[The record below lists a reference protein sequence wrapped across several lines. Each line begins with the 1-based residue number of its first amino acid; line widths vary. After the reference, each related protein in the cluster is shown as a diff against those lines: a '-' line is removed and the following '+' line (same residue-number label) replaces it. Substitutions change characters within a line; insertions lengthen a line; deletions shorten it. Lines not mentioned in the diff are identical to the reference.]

1 MLALVVPVAM
11 LFAPSLPAQTN
22 PAKTSAS
29 MYADAMLLPLQLRT
43 REAMTTLQAID
54 ATTLAPSVQATLAC
68 MRERFGGAL
77 PVSVPVGSEQDAS
90 KVADAVIG
98 AYRRYWHGALLGGAD
113 PAALEAA
120 STALLAD
127 LRDVLG
133 EAEDADWD
141 RIDQRVGQVFDT
153 VGWHAQRGITPPLRE
168 LIVWTDEEMVAEQ
181 AMLPD
186 GPEAVRVVFMR
197 GFESRGWAHYATCG
211 RSAAGGWTATDR
223 LYAVADTYDR
233 ASERYRVSYLAHEAQ
248 HFRDKRR
255 FTGDRALPAWR
266 LEYRAK
272 LVELALAQTRQA
284 DLLEVFAGD
293 TSPDPA
299 FPHSHANQHVIA
311 GLDAALP
318 GHSPWRTA
326 VTWSSAEAD
335 ALREAAKGLLARDD
349 AALMAS
355 AD

>member
-1 MLALVVPVAM
+1 M
-11 LFAPSLPAQTN
+11 LFAHSLLAQTN
-22 PAKTSAS
+22 PAHAGAS
-29 MYADAMLLPLQLRT
+29 IYADAMLLPLQLRT
-43 REAMTTLQAID
+43 REAIATLRAID
-54 ATTLAPSVQATLAC
+54 AATLDPSAQATLAC
-68 MRERFGGAL
+68 MRERFGGAM
-77 PVSVPVGSEQDAS
+77 PVSVPVGSEPDVL
-90 KVADAVIG
+90 KVAEAVIE

-120 STALLAD
+120 SMALLAD
-127 LRDVLG
+127 LRDALG

-141 RIDQRVGQVFDT
+141 QIDLRVGQLFDA

-168 LIVWTDEEMVAEQ
+168 LIVWSDQEVVAEQ

-197 GFESRGWAHYATCG
+197 GFKSRGWAHYATCG

-233 ASERYRVSYLAHEAQ
+233 ASERYRVSYLAHEGQ

-255 FTGDRALPAWR
+255 FTGDRTLPAWR

-272 LVELALAQTRQA
+272 LVELALAHTRQA

-293 TSPDPA
+293 TSPNPA
-299 FPHSHANQHVIA
+299 FPHSHANQRVIA

-326 VTWSSAEAD
+326 ATWSAAEAD
-335 ALREAAKGLLARDD
+335 ALRQAARDLLARDD
-349 AALMAS
+349 AALMAP